1 MSRFITLALLRCC
14 QCDCQAWAQDV
25 ENNSFRRNGIPCK
38 SCVQRQ
44 GDLFIIDPDWIA
56 SSAPWGPVF
65 EQRHAVLSELNLS
78 EDQFLPK
85 EAQVK
90 VQKALFD
97 AWKSEPAVK
106 TTMETL
112 RTQRQLNEDQ
122 VNRELRSRWKT
133 AQYARFGGAL
143 WVNIVIAIG
152 KVDHLVV
159 DLVND
164 HIRHQV
170 DKGEQRKASHDPQP
184 GRKAAMKKQ
193 RRAPGIQHTKSRA
206 KMARERARL
215 AEKTLQRAVDNKQ
228 RTKIATYTAIVED
241 PIAAESDVQSICP

>member
-44 GDLFIIDPDWIA
+44 GDLFIIDPDWIP
-56 SSAPWGPVF
+56 SSAPWVPVF
-65 EQRHAVLSELNLS
+65 EQRHAVLGELNLS
-78 EDQFLPK
+78 EDHLLPK

-90 VQKALFD
+90 VQKKLFE
-97 AWKSEPAVK
+97 AWKSEPTVK

-112 RTQRQLNEDQ
+112 RTQRKLNSEQ

-133 AQYARFGGAL
+133 AQHVRFGGAL

-152 KVDHLVV
+152 KVDATTVQVV
-159 DLVND
+159 NEE
-164 HIRHQV
+164 IAKRTTNA
-170 DKGEQRKASHDPQP
+170 KGGPQ
-184 GRKAAMKKQ
+184 AKKQ
-193 RRAPGIQHTKSRA
+193 EGTGGIQHKKSRA
-206 KMARERARL
+206 KMARETARW
-215 AEKTLQRAVDNKQ
+215 AERKLEKMSKQ
-228 RTKIATYTAIVED
+228 RVGQGELTIQRELVKE
-241 PIAAESDVQSICP
+241 QR

>member
-25 ENNSFRRNGIPCK
+25 ENNRFRRNGIPCK

-44 GDLFIIDPDWIA
+44 GDLFIIDPDWIP
-56 SSAPWGPVF
+56 SSAPWVPVF

-152 KVDHLVV
+152 KVDATTVQVV
-159 DLVND
+159 NEE
-164 HIRHQV
+164 IAKRTTNA
-170 DKGEQRKASHDPQP
+170 KGGPQ
-184 GRKAAMKKQ
+184 AKKQ
-193 RRAPGIQHTKSRA
+193 EGTGGIQHTKSPA
-206 KMARERARL
+206 KLARERAKL
-215 AEKTLQRAVDNKQ
+215 AERKLKTMKQWQRVGQGELTTMTELVKEQ
-228 RTKIATYTAIVED
+228 R
-241 PIAAESDVQSICP
+241 